1 MNIQNHSMVR
11 NIENIL
17 SLLTRVIPNLWIAI
31 HERIHFFFF
40 KKSAVTLSFNNLV
53 FLTLY
58 R

>member
-11 NIENIL
+11 NIESIL

-31 HERIHFFFF
+31 HERIHFFL
-40 KKSAVTLSFNNLV
+40 KKSAVNNLV